1 MFTGIVRAVG
11 KIVNTAPIKE
21 GDQQAGL
28 RLTVDAAE
36 LDLSQVQVGDSIAIQ
51 GACMTVLSYA
61 DGQFEVDISQESLS
75 RTAGLDKLGPVNLEA
90 AMKLG
95 DTLDGHMVLG
105 HVDGVGHIAAFEPV
119 GESYLLQ
126 IAAPEHCAKYLA
138 FKGSVTI
145 NGVSLTINDV
155 QDDAQGGC
163 TISINLI
170 PHTVAATTFQYA
182 NVGDAVNIEVDTI
195 ARYVERMLQ
204 KIKA

>member
-11 KIVNTAPIKE
+11 EIVRITPIKE

-28 RLTVDAAE
+28 RLAVDAGE

-51 GACMTVLSYA
+51 GACMTVLRHA
-61 DGQFEVDISQESLS
+61 DGQFEVDVSQESLS

-90 AMKLG
+90 AMRLG

-105 HVDGVGHIAAFEPV
+105 HVDGVGRIVTFEPV

-126 IAAPEHCAKYLA
+126 ILAPEHCAKYLA

-155 QDDAQGGC
+155 EDGPEGC

-170 PHTVAATTFQYA
+170 PHTVAVTTFQYA
-182 NVGDAVNIEVDTI
+182 KVGDAVNIEVDTI

-204 KIKA
+204 KIKT